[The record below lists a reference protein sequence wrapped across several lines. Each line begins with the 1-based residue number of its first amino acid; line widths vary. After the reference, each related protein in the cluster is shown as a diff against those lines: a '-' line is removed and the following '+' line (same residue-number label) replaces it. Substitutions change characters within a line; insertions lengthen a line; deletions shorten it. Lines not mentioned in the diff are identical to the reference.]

1 MAATSRGGPMKRP
14 RTGPDFEVI
23 VGGPQE
29 SFRWN
34 VHGYPYDLAKWHYHP
49 EYELHLIQQSS
60 GKMFIGDHVGD
71 FAPGTLVLT
80 GPNLPHNWVSDIAPG
95 EYVRNRDMLVQ
106 FKDSFV
112 RDAMQLWPEFK
123 EIDPLLNDARY
134 GIEFYGDAALVGA
147 NVLSQIGQ
155 VTAMRRLLLLFE
167 LLYELAISSER
178 RLLSSRDYSETPD
191 SAAADTIK
199 QVLHFLMKN
208 IAEDVH
214 LSDAARCFGM
224 SEPVFSRFFKRN
236 TGHGFVHYLN
246 RMRVNRACDLLT
258 QTDKPVT
265 DVCFETGFN
274 NVSNF
279 NRQFLKLCG
288 LPPSEYRRQAKR
300 NMCKSTELYR
310 FDEDV
315 FAAAARGQTPDG
327 LLSEGARS

>member
-1 MAATSRGGPMKRP
+1 MSVGIGDEQAGGRMKKSR
-14 RTGPDFEVI
+14 TVPDFELI
-23 VGGPQE
+23 LGGPQE

-34 VHGYPYDLAKWHYHP
+34 VHGYPFDLAKWHYHP

-60 GKMFIGDHVGD
+60 GKMFIGDYVGN
-71 FAPGTLVLT
+71 FSPGTLVLT

-112 RDAMQLWPEFK
+112 REAMQMWPEFK
-123 EIDPLLNDARY
+123 EIEPLLNDARY
-134 GIEFYGDAALVGA
+134 GIEFHGDAAIVGA
-147 NVLSQIGQ
+147 NVLLQIGQ
-155 VTAMRRLLLLFE
+155 ATAMRRLLLLFE
-167 LLYELAISSER
+167 LLYELAVSPER
-178 RLLSSRDYSETPD
+178 RVLSSRDYGDAPD

-199 QVLHFLMKN
+199 QVLGFLMKN
-208 IAEDVH
+208 IAKDVH

-224 SEPVFSRFFKRN
+224 SEPAFSRFFKRN

-258 QTDKPVT
+258 ETDKPVT

-300 NMCKSTELYR
+300 NMCK
-310 FDEDV
+310 
-315 FAAAARGQTPDG
+315 
-327 LLSEGARS
+327 